1 MEKIVDYGYISVVW
15 NFFISHFK
23 NEIGV
28 AGLLGNFYGESYI
41 VPYIVQNNLKPPFEK
56 SQNYTDKLDRGEIS
70 ENAFVNSG
78 GGYGFAQWTIPERK
92 KPYWDFAKNS
102 GESFGSWEV
111 GCGFSVHELE
121 SGSYNEA
128 KNAVYN
134 GTNLRDVVRT
144 ILKKYEMPQDQS
156 ENAVARRTNYAQQIL
171 DMMKGASPIPPVEN
185 GYIKVSPKSLYI
197 EKNAITSIFIDASGE
212 WEYNLGNGIIVEKN
226 TDTLLEVT
234 TNIEKEEKRTATFW
248 LKDNPQIKTTLP
260 LGINIIIPVPPED
273 VVQITPKEIYANA
286 LQTIT
291 FDIIASYDYGVKIE
305 TGAKVIKKTS
315 NFLVVKI
322 DGAYSRPDIK
332 VTVYLTDNT
341 TVQDYAI
348 IHIKD
353 GGRPPVSS
361 KSGFKLFYLKPKI
374 KL

>member
-28 AGLLGNFYGESYI
+28 AGLMGNFYGESYI

-56 SQNYTDKLDRGEIS
+56 SQNYTDKLNRGEIS
-70 ENAFVNSG
+70 ESAFINSG
-78 GGYGFAQWTIPERK
+78 SGYGFAQWTAPSRK
-92 KPYWDFAKNS
+92 KAYWNFAKNS
-102 GESFGSWEV
+102 GESFGAWEV
-111 GCGFSVHELE
+111 GCGFALSELE
-121 SGSYNEA
+121 SGSYNDA

-134 GTNLRDVVRT
+134 GINLRDVVRT
-144 ILKKYEMPQDQS
+144 ILKKYEMPKDQS
-156 ENAVARRTNYAQQIL
+156 ENAVTRRTNYAQQIL
-171 DMMKGASPIPPVEN
+171 DMMKGTLPIPPVEK
-185 GYIKVSPKSLYI
+185 GYIRISPKSLYI
-197 EKNAITSIFIDASGE
+197 EKNVITSIFIDASGE
-212 WEYNLGNGIIVEKN
+212 WYYNLGDGIIVEKH

-234 TNIEKEEKRTATFW
+234 TNIKKEEKRKATFW

-260 LGINIIIPVPPED
+260 LGINTTIPIPPEE
-273 VVQITPKEIYANA
+273 VVQITPKETSAKA
-286 LQTIT
+286 LQNVT
-291 FDIIASYDYGVKIE
+291 FNIIASYDYSVKVE

-315 NFLVVKI
+315 DILVIKI
-322 DGAYSRPDIK
+322 DGAYSRPDIR

-341 TVQDYAI
+341 TVQDYAVV
-348 IHIKD
+348 HIK
-353 GGRPPVSS
+353 GGGKPPVSS